1 LWLNLIL
8 DEKRAENLK
17 FFVLFNLP
25 VVTTCLLVPMF
36 PKLAAAMWRLLI
48 LLTCCTLL
56 LIQGVMIISNEQR
69 ASANI
74 DTRMAVVLAA
84 ALRTTLPHQH

>member
-1 LWLNLIL
+1 MLAVA
-8 DEKRAENLK
+8 KQ
-17 FFVLFNLP
+17 FVLLARFA
-25 VVTTCLLVPMF
+25 TTM
-36 PKLAAAMWRLLI
+36 AAAMWRLLI